1 MNMKEQRVYTG
12 IHGILHIGIL
22 CKGVY
27 EMSGKQNAICK
38 RKPAGRVAAFV
49 LAVLTV
55 LSVNPAAHSYAAEVE
70 TSSAGTLTFE
80 EMLEDISL
88 KSGIPEYSVK
98 DCLRNQID
106 MRALFEEEKMSA
118 ADKLSSLKYVS
129 VDIATGDF
137 PELED
142 GYRSTGVT
150 VYGIGFTSGQDHVF
164 IEEIVFA
171 VVDTRDTG
179 DGESRRNY
187 FGDLYVNLEKTDR
200 VYVSVNGGYGDR
212 EAVPHVNYSD
222 KDETGFRMGVLP
234 DRWCWEDEIL
244 DVSGTYE
251 F

>member
-1 MNMKEQRVYTG
+1 MKIAWKEYQKDIADDNYFYARSCIRQNFFPGSEAAFLNILRQDLGRDVYEDPRHTSCTG
-12 IHGILHIGIL
+12 IGYHSDIVPLETIMTVVARQFSLMTEAGYENFVPSCITSFGI
-22 CKGVY
+22 Y
-27 EMSGKQNAICK
+27 SEA
-38 RKPAGRVAAFV
+38 
-49 LAVLTV
+49 
-55 LSVNPAAHSYAAEVE
+55 
-70 TSSAGTLTFE
+70 
-80 EMLEDISL
+80 LEL
-88 KSGIPEYSVK
+88 WH
-98 DCLRNQID
+98 
-106 MRALFEEEKMSA
+106 
-118 ADKLSSLKYVS
+118 
-129 VDIATGDF
+129 DF

-142 GYRSTGVT
+142 GYRPTGVT

-234 DRWCWEDEIL
+234 DRWCWEDETL

>member
-1 MNMKEQRVYTG
+1 MKEQRVYTG
-12 IHGILHIGIL
+12 IRGILHIGIL
-22 CKGVY
+22 FKGVY

-38 RKPAGRVAAFV
+38 RKPAGRIAAFV

-70 TSSAGTLTFE
+70 NSPVGTLTFE

-98 DCLRNQID
+98 DCLVSQID
-106 MRALFEEEKMSA
+106 VRNFVPSCITSFGIYSEALE
-118 ADKLSSLKYVS
+118 LWH
-129 VDIATGDF
+129 DF

-142 GYRSTGVT
+142 GYRPTGVT

-222 KDETGFRMGVLP
+222 KDETGFRMGVLS
-234 DRWCWEDEIL
+234 DRWCWEDETL